1 MEKRTGPNGPAAE
14 EREQALAREIRV
26 KDALIHEVHHRVKNN
41 LQTVESLMR
50 LHIRRCP
57 SEEARSVLV
66 EAAGRLRSMAIAHEM
81 LSEATKEQVDAIELA
96 RRVSQQVKTSMCG
109 DSSQFCIKVTGTQ
122 RIHHPRTNQHGID
135 PYAYP
140 GRGRSSQ
147 RTRRSGNAHW
157 GMLHIR
163 NTQPHP

>member
-57 SEEARSVLV
+57 PKRQEASW
-66 EAAGRLRSMAIAHEM
+66 S
-81 LSEATKEQVDAIELA
+81 K
-96 RRVSQQVKTSMCG
+96 RRG
-109 DSSQFCIKVTGTQ
+109 AFAPW
-122 RIHHPRTNQHGID
+122 R
-135 PYAYP
+135 
-140 GRGRSSQ
+140 
-147 RTRRSGNAHW
+147 
-157 GMLHIR
+157 
-163 NTQPHP
+163 